1 MTLSRLYFIFKYDK
15 LLFYS
20 TIMGIWHRLDVIKK
34 STIWGLPSLVLYMN
48 IHSCICVMGSCVNY
62 IIRLNLVSISIYD
75 YI

>member
-15 LLFYS
+15 LLFCT

-34 STIWGLPSLVLYMN
+34 ITIWGLPSLVLYMN
-48 IHSCICVMGSCVNY
+48 TYSCICVMESCVNY
-62 IIRLNLVSISIYD
+62 IIPLNPVSISVYD